1 LHRNKKISALIIIE
15 NKAITLVVEE
25 TKISFFAFYRP
36 YERCRSSSH
45 KNMQHGG
52 MFYGTF
58 YSPPEV
64 RSMNLNLA
72 IDLAGQC
79 GLLIEKSFIR

>member
-1 LHRNKKISALIIIE
+1 MKMNGCTEIKKISALMKIE

-45 KNMQHGG
+45 KNMQHWTHMGLH
-52 MFYGTF
+52 
-58 YSPPEV
+58 
-64 RSMNLNLA
+64 RSGALRISLSHLPA
-72 IDLAGQC
+72 
-79 GLLIEKSFIR
+79 